1 MSPKTNSISTGKLA
15 VNELPLPVST
25 PTAVDTPTATFS
37 HPFSIAEDD
46 DDAPAAEEV
55 GKTDAAAAAPSQPQP
70 RPPPAQRAVDAAT
83 YTWRIDLAKTET
95 FWAGWFE
102 GLSQKFLDLHVPKL
116 LLLAN
121 IDGLDRA
128 LTVGQ
133 MQGRFQLQVLARS
146 GHVVHE
152 DQPHE
157 VADIVGTY
165 MVRNKF
171 ARATALAAAAPDF
184 GSAF

>member
-1 MSPKTNSISTGKLA
+1 MLTSLYNYSMTTGRLA
-15 VNELPLPVST
+15 ANELPLLTPAET
-25 PTAVDTPTATFS
+25 PTSTIGPSIFTNPNA
-37 HPFSIAEDD
+37 IAEDAD
-46 DDAPAAEEV
+46 DVANDADPNLDSVPPLKAPRTEHPAV
-55 GKTDAAAAAPSQPQP
+55 PVAA
-70 RPPPAQRAVDAAT
+70 

-95 FWAGWFE
+95 FWSGWFE
-102 GLSQKFLDLHVPKL
+102 GLSQKFLDLRVPKL

-121 IDGLDRA
+121 IDGLDRT

-157 VADIVGTY
+157 VAEIVAAY
-165 MVRNKF
+165 MLRNRF
-171 ARATALAAAAPDF
+171 ATAV
-184 GSAF
+184 GSFEPPSMATC

>member
-1 MSPKTNSISTGKLA
+1 MPSIAFTN
-15 VNELPLPVST
+15 P
-25 PTAVDTPTATFS
+25 DT
-37 HPFSIAEDD
+37 IAEDAD
-46 DDAPAAEEV
+46 DDGVDIADDKND
-55 GKTDAAAAAPSQPQP
+55 GAAATSAPLALKPHQLP
-70 RPPPAQRAVDAAT
+70 QRAVDAAT

-102 GLSQKFLDLHVPKL
+102 GLSQKFLDLRVPKL

-157 VADIVGTY
+157 VAEIVGTY

-171 ARATALAAAAPDF
+171 ARATANAAASHGFVPAC
-184 GSAF
+184 